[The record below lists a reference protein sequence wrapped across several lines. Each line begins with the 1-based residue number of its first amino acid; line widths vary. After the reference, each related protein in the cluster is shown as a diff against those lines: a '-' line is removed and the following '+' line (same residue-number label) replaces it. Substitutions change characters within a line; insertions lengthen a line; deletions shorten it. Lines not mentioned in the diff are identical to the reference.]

1 MFMIVTLVPR
11 TLAVDALALAFAKSL
26 VNSVSPRALDMLR
39 FGARVLR
46 PRGQRDGSPRRVES
60 GGEHTRSIL
69 RTQSSLGP

>member
-26 VNSVSPRALDMLR
+26 VNSVSPLTQDMVS

-46 PRGQRDGSPRRVES
+46 PRERCYGSPRRVES